1 MPMTHVLLA
10 PDKFKGTLTAA
21 QVADALAVG
30 VRRAAPSATTV
41 TVPVADG
48 GDGTLAAVVAAGFER
63 VPVTVSGPTGA
74 PVESAYARRGDDAVV
89 ELADASGLSRLPDGR
104 PAPMTASSAGTGE
117 LIAAALDAGCRRV
130 VVGIGGSAGTDG
142 GAGLLTALGAR
153 VLGRD
158 GAPVRPGGGG
168 LADVTDLDLSALHPR
183 LGEIELVVA
192 SDVDN
197 PLAGRHGAAQVYG
210 PQKGAS
216 PDEVGELDAALNRWA
231 DVVAR
236 ATGVDRRSQPGAGA
250 AGGVGFGL
258 VAVLGASV
266 RPGTELIAE
275 VTGLRAAIEAA
286 DLVVTGEGSLDA
298 QSLRGKAPVAVAR
311 LAGAAGV
318 RVVVAA
324 GRLALPRAEV
334 RAAGFAAAYA
344 LTDLASAD
352 EAMARPAP
360 LLETIGVQLMTDH
373 LEGDPAH
380 AG

>member
-1 MPMTHVLLA
+1 MTHVLLA